1 MILRGLFDRIVL
13 VLAIFAAACIPSYIQ
28 QYKQRVGGHLDQV
41 VRDLAPFK
49 EIAARF
55 HGNDINRLIRHHLAS
70 PDPTFKAEGDAI
82 HKMIDAEARLRS
94 ASEALNAGIW
104 QQLQYL
110 LTSADPAIARAT
122 WDAYV
127 PAFSFTMEY
136 VLFALGVGVSIWL
149 LFLVVWVLAA
159 RVIVLG
165 RRAPSRAAMA
175 ARSSA
180 GSTPSRAGP
189 PRR

>member
-13 VLAIFAAACIPSYIQ
+13 VLAIFAAACIPSFVQ
-28 QYKQRVGGHLDQV
+28 QYRQRVGGHLDQV

-49 EIAARF
+49 EIAAKF
-55 HGNDINRLIRHHLAS
+55 HAGDINRLIRQHLAS

-82 HKMIDAEARLRS
+82 HKMVDAEARLR
-94 ASEALNAGIW
+94 AANEALNAGIW
-104 QQLQYL
+104 QQLEYL
-110 LTSADPAIARAT
+110 ATSADPAIARAT

-136 VLFALGVGVSIWL
+136 VLFALALGVSIWL
-149 LFLVVWVLAA
+149 AFLVAWIVVA
-159 RVIVLG
+159 RVISLG
-165 RRAPSRAAMA
+165 RRGPSRAPMA
-175 ARSSA
+175 ARSSG
-180 GSTPSRAGP
+180 GSTPSRGGP

>member
-13 VLAIFAAACIPSYIQ
+13 VVAIFAAACIPSYIQ

-41 VRDLAPFK
+41 VRDLGPFQ
-49 EIAARF
+49 EIARRY
-55 HGNDINRLIRHHLAS
+55 HGGDIHRLIRHHLAS
-70 PDPTFKAEGDAI
+70 ADPTFKAEGDAI
-82 HKMIDAEARLRS
+82 HKMVDAEARLRA
-94 ASEALNAGIW
+94 ASEALNAGVW
-104 QQLQYL
+104 QQLRYL

-127 PAFSFTMEY
+127 PAFSFTADY

-149 LFLVVWVLAA
+149 LFLVAWIVVA
-159 RVIVLG
+159 RVIALG
-165 RRAPSRAAMA
+165 RRGPSRAPMG